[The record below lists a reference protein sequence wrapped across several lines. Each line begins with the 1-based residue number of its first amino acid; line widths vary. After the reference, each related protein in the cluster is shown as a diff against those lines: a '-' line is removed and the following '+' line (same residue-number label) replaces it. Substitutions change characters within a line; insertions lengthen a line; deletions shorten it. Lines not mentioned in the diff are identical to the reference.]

1 MVPHDWTE
9 HYAKTLYWTIN
20 TFKQL
25 QRHWMDVEL
34 FAKVNR
40 LQCSWIK
47 NIKFHSCLQPSIRQ
61 MKNVPTFNKEIIK
74 NWAKHFSC
82 SLYLP
87 SAILCKFFWFNSN
100 IRTDNKGIFISC
112 FASKGFYLLDR
123 SFMIMPRLNHQI
135 VLNQSTTL
143 KEIDI
148 NWYQLISMNSIYSL
162 FT

>member
-34 FAKVNR
+34 FAKVNM

-61 MKNVPTFNKEIIK
+61 MKNVPALYKEIIK

-148 NWYQLISMNSIYSL
+148 NWYQLISTNSIYSL

>member
-1 MVPHDWTE
+1 MIPHDWTE

-34 FAKVNR
+34 FAKVNM

-61 MKNVPTFNKEIIK
+61 MKNVPALYKEIIK

>member
-34 FAKVNR
+34 FAKVNM

-61 MKNVPTFNKEIIK
+61 MKNVPALYKEIIK

-112 FASKGFYLLDR
+112 FASKGFCLLDR

>member
-34 FAKVNR
+34 FAKVNM

-61 MKNVPTFNKEIIK
+61 MKNVPALYKEIIK

>member
-1 MVPHDWTE
+1 
-9 HYAKTLYWTIN
+9 
-20 TFKQL
+20 
-25 QRHWMDVEL
+25 
-34 FAKVNR
+34 
-40 LQCSWIK
+40 
-47 NIKFHSCLQPSIRQ
+47 

-148 NWYQLISMNSIYSL
+148 N
-162 FT
+162 